1 LNSIIRKYSKKSREK
16 LMKTAKITLI
26 VVIIFIML
34 SCNVDEL
41 ITELG
46 NVEIT
51 AKEKIGAVIN
61 TAKSNFSADAELAA
75 IYGREVDTEGKIDLL
90 NTNSVSTFVY
100 IVQSDSLQLNEFY
113 VPVHGSDPVKFPIDV
128 NTMLSFIKNN
138 TAKNIMETVFGTLA
152 TVSVSASAVYDD
164 SPQVLTQMLSRS
176 DVTAFRSANPESK
189 IDMFLLP
196 GKSLDTNF
204 VNTADWIV
212 NFYGDTSSLV
222 LWLHPGNSTGTI
234 DPLSD

>member
-1 LNSIIRKYSKKSREK
+1 MRK
-16 LMKTAKITLI
+16 TIITLLAFI
-26 VVIIFIML
+26 VFVLL

-41 ITELG
+41 VNEIA
-46 NVEIT
+46 VEKIT

-61 TAKSNFSADAELAA
+61 TAKSNFASDAKLSA

-90 NTNSVSTFVY
+90 NTSSVSAFVY
-100 IVQSDSLQLNEFY
+100 VVQSDMLQLNEFY
-113 VPVHGSDPVKFPIDV
+113 VPVVGSDPIKFPIDF

-152 TVSVSASAVYDD
+152 TVSISVSAVYDD
-164 SPQVLTQMLSRS
+164 SPQVLNQMLSRS
-176 DVTAFRSANPESK
+176 DVISFRSANLESK

-196 GKSLDTNF
+196 GKSLDTSF
-204 VNTADWIV
+204 TNTADWIV
-212 NFYGDTSSLV
+212 NFYSDTSSLV

>member
-1 LNSIIRKYSKKSREK
+1 MR
-16 LMKTAKITLI
+16 TAYTTLLAFI
-26 VVIIFIML
+26 VFILL

-41 ITELG
+41 VNEIA
-46 NVEIT
+46 VEKIT

-61 TAKSNFSADAELAA
+61 TAKSNFASDAKLSA

-90 NTNSVSTFVY
+90 NTNSFSAFVY
-100 IVQSDSLQLNEFY
+100 VVQSDSVASANPPEANQFY
-113 VPVHGSDPVKFPIDV
+113 VPVIGSNPVKSPVNF

-138 TAKNIMETVFGTLA
+138 TAKNIMETVIGTLA
-152 TVSVSASAVYDD
+152 TVSISASAVYDD
-164 SPQVLTQMLSRS
+164 SPQVLNQMLSRS
-176 DVTAFRSANPESK
+176 DVTSFRSANLESK

-204 VNTADWIV
+204 TNTADWIV
-212 NFYGDTSSLV
+212 NFYSDTSSLV
-222 LWLHPGNSTGTI
+222 LWLHPGNSTGRI

>member
-1 LNSIIRKYSKKSREK
+1 MR
-16 LMKTAKITLI
+16 TAYTTLLAFI
-26 VVIIFIML
+26 VFILL

-41 ITELG
+41 LNEIA
-46 NVEIT
+46 VEKIT

-61 TAKSNFSADAELAA
+61 TAKSNFASDVELSA

-90 NTNSVSTFVY
+90 NTSSVSVFVY
-100 IVQSDSLQLNEFY
+100 VVQSDSVASANPPEANQFY
-113 VPVHGSDPVKFPIDV
+113 VPVIGSNPVKSPVNF

-152 TVSVSASAVYDD
+152 TVSISASAVYDD
-164 SPQVLTQMLSRS
+164 SPQVLNQMLSRS
-176 DVTAFRSANPESK
+176 DVTSFRSANLESK

-204 VNTADWIV
+204 TNTADWVV
-212 NFYGDTSSLV
+212 NFYSETSSLV

>member
-1 LNSIIRKYSKKSREK
+1 MR
-16 LMKTAKITLI
+16 TAYTTLLVLI
-26 VVIIFIML
+26 VFILL

-41 ITELG
+41 VNEIA
-46 NVEIT
+46 VEKIT

-61 TAKSNFSADAELAA
+61 TAKSNFAFDAVLSA

-90 NTNSVSTFVY
+90 NTNSFSAFVY
-100 IVQSDSLQLNEFY
+100 VVQSDSVASANPPEANQFY
-113 VPVHGSDPVKFPIDV
+113 VPVFGSDPIKFPINF

-138 TAKNIMETVFGTLA
+138 TAKNIMEVVLGTLA

-164 SPQVLTQMLSRS
+164 SPQVLTQMLLRS
-176 DVTAFRSANPESK
+176 DVTSFRSANLDSK

-204 VNTADWIV
+204 TNTADWIV
-212 NFYGDTSSLV
+212 NFYSDTSSLV
-222 LWLHPGNSTGTI
+222 LWLHPGNSTGRI

>member
-1 LNSIIRKYSKKSREK
+1 MR
-16 LMKTAKITLI
+16 TAYTTLLAF
-26 VVIIFIML
+26 IIFVLL
-34 SCNVDEL
+34 SCNVDEI

-46 NVEIT
+46 NVKIT

-61 TAKSNFSADAELAA
+61 TARSNFAADAELAA
-75 IYGREVDTEGKIDLL
+75 IYGRKVDTEGKVDLL
-90 NTNSVSTFVY
+90 NTSSGNAFVY
-100 IVQSDSLQLNEFY
+100 IVQSDSLQSNGFY
-113 VPVHGSDPVKFPIDV
+113 IPVHGSDPVKFPIDF

-138 TAKNIMETVFGTLA
+138 TAKNIMEVVLGTLA
-152 TVSVSASAVYDD
+152 TVSISASAVYDD
-164 SPQVLTQMLSRS
+164 SPQVLNQMFSRS
-176 DVTAFRSANPESK
+176 DVTSFRSANLKSK

-196 GKSLDTNF
+196 GKSLDTSF
-204 VNTADWIV
+204 TNTADWIV